1 MPQECMLSRF
11 YRQITNGNRGESMFF
26 ERTIGG
32 LGTQLLMPKASKKSK
47 KSKGNLIP
55 IGIVVTTCSLRKTLR
70 PTADATPATLPAGQ
84 QKKVE
89 TAWLQRVGKL
99 SAHLPAMQFYAGRAF
114 GLAAEAARLA
124 DAKLYVLSAGLGLV
138 SARRHIPVYSLTV
151 AEGHEDSV
159 SERVFG
165 EFDAAGWFS
174 RILSNPH
181 SDQWADAA
189 KRNSGRIL
197 IALSRPYA
205 AMVGE
210 SLSALPARTLG
221 RLRIFGA
228 SLESVLPASLHPA
241 VVPYDDRLNAI
252 LPGTRSDFSQRAM
265 FHFVRSIAI
274 KSGPDRE
281 ADFAAVAAALGRL
294 RFPDRPH
301 RPRRTDDE
309 ILKLISRRLRSESG
323 AAKMLAALRNDEGV
337 ACEQSRFGRL
347 YRIAVAKRAK
357 R

>member
-1 MPQECMLSRF
+1 M
-11 YRQITNGNRGESMFF
+11 
-26 ERTIGG
+26 
-32 LGTQLLMPKASKKSK
+32 
-47 KSKGNLIP
+47 
-55 IGIVVTTCSLRKTLR
+55 R
-70 PTADATPATLPAGQ
+70 PTADATPATLPIGQ
-84 QKKVE
+84 QKTVE
-89 TAWLQRVGKL
+89 TAWLHKVRRL
-99 SAHLPAMQFYAGRAF
+99 SADVPAKEFYAGRGF

-138 SARRHIPVYSLTV
+138 PARRHIPVYGLTV

-159 SERVFG
+159 SEKVSG

-174 RILSNPH
+174 RMLSSPH

-189 KRNSGRIL
+189 RTGSGRIL

-205 AMVGE
+205 AMVGD
-210 SLSALPARTLG
+210 SLSALPARTLA

-228 SLESVLPASLHPA
+228 SLEPVLPASLHPA
-241 VVPYDDRLNAI
+241 LAPYDERLNSI
-252 LPGTRSDFSQRAM
+252 FPGTRSDFSQRAM

-294 RFPDRPH
+294 RFPNRPR

-309 ILKLISRRLRSESG
+309 ILRVISRRLRSESG
-323 AAKMLAALRNDEGV
+323 AAKMLAALRNDDGI

-347 YRIAVAKRAK
+347 YRIAVAKRAT

>member
-1 MPQECMLSRF
+1 MSKVSK
-11 YRQITNGNRGESMFF
+11 IATKSNGG
-26 ERTIGG
+26 I
-32 LGTQLLMPKASKKSK
+32 A
-47 KSKGNLIP
+47 P
-55 IGIVVTTCSLRKTLR
+55 IGLVVTTCSLRKTTR
-70 PTADATPATLPAGQ
+70 PTSDATPATLPTGQ
-84 QKKVE
+84 QKHVE
-89 TAWLQRVGKL
+89 TAWLHKVRR
-99 SAHLPAMQFYAGRAF
+99 LPADIPAIEFYAGRGF

-124 DAKLYVLSAGLGLV
+124 DAQLYVLSAGLGLV
-138 SARRHIPVYSLTV
+138 SARRHIPVYGLTV

-159 SERVFG
+159 SERVSG

-174 RILSNPH
+174 RMLTNPH

-189 KRNSGRIL
+189 KRGSGRIL

-210 SLSALPARTLG
+210 SLSTLPARTLG

-241 VVPYDDRLNAI
+241 LVPYDDRLNAI

-265 FHFVRSIAI
+265 FHFVSSIAI
-274 KSGPDRE
+274 KSGPDRQ
-281 ADFAAVAAALGRL
+281 ADFAAVTAALGRL
-294 RFPDRPH
+294 HFPNRPR

-309 ILKLISRRLRSESG
+309 ILKLISRRLRSETG
-323 AAKMLAALRNDEGV
+323 AAKMLAALRHDEGI

-347 YRIAVAKRAK
+347 YRIAVAKRAT